1 MNHHVL
7 LYLAVPIFLSFG
19 CAGPTNPWGNYG
31 LSLPSH
37 KLVGEDHLQ
46 AKISEIPQ
54 QESKATAS
62 FYPDKQNL
70 TELSQFS
77 IIIDNKELIERDFK
91 LQLFYNQYDVTDTW
105 LRNSKIT
112 FNHEYSKIK
121 VNFSALKLLPDTE
134 HDILVKFQNDPYT
147 KAKYY
152 RFEEPEC
159 SLSAYS
165 PLRKLSPFRVS
176 RKLKASIE
184 SISKESSV
192 NPRFIAGLIAQES
205 AFNDK
210 AVSHAKAIGLTQVTN
225 LAQTHVLE
233 NNEQWPTNKA
243 VTEYSVPI
251 IKTMILTGA
260 LNPDNEWRL
269 NHDLSIQG
277 GITFLKYLENYWQRP
292 EHRKLIRKYYGDNM
306 EIINDL
312 ILASYNSGAYRVK
325 KALMRHGR
333 LWIKDSD
340 QLNEARKYIKKV
352 KSYCYHFEDEL
363 APRTAWL
370 NN

>member
-1 MNHHVL
+1 MNHRVL
-7 LYLAVPIFLSFG
+7 LYLAMPIFLSIG

-31 LSLPSH
+31 ISLPAH
-37 KLVGEDHLQ
+37 KLTSENPLQ
-46 AKISEIPQ
+46 NKFNEVPQ
-54 QESKATAS
+54 QDSKATAS
-62 FYPDKQNL
+62 FYPNKQNL

-77 IIIDNKELIERDFK
+77 IIIDNKEIIERDFK
-91 LQLFYNQYDVTDTW
+91 LQLFYNQYDVTDSW
-105 LRNSKIT
+105 LRNSKVT

-121 VNFSALKLLPDTE
+121 INFSALKLLPDKE
-134 HDILVKFQNDPYT
+134 HDILIKFQNDPYT

-165 PLRKLSPFRVS
+165 PLHKLSPFQVS
-176 RKLKASIE
+176 TELKDSIE
-184 SISKESSV
+184 SISKKSSV

-260 LNPDNEWRL
+260 INRDNEWRL

-277 GITFLKYLENYWQRP
+277 GITFLKYLEDYWQRP

-306 EIINDL
+306 EIMNDL

-325 KALMRHGR
+325 KALKKHGR
-333 LWIKDSD
+333 SWIKDSN
-340 QLNEARKYIKKV
+340 QLNEARKYINKV
-352 KSYCYHFEDEL
+352 KSYCYHFEDDL
-363 APRTAWL
+363 VPRTAWL